1 MSIAIAV
8 KHLLAAGVTG
18 DALVTAIAEMEA
30 AMLPVDTR
38 SKGAIRQARYREN
51 KASLNVTKR
60 NETSHSDAKVSPSS
74 NKSNEI
80 NDRVT
85 DVTHV
90 TVTDVTDVTS
100 SENDDAARVY
110 NTTRAH
116 ALIPVVISNDITPID
131 KKTNKKDFAAPAV
144 AVSEAFEK
152 FWAVY
157 PKKRAKDSA
166 LKNFQKAVKSG
177 ADPADLIAGAERYAK
192 EVAGF
197 DERYIKYPQGW
208 LTEGRWKDEPAN
220 RGPPKRPGFTLG
232 RSAMR

>member
-1 MSIAIAV
+1 MIDPAFISSLRLAGVPSDMI
-8 KHLLAAGVTG
+8 LAAIEIYSTEQ
-18 DALVTAIAEMEA
+18 IAAKREA
-30 AMLPVDTR
+30 VRIRVSR
-38 SKGAIRQARYREN
+38 SR
-51 KASLNVTKR
+51 
-60 NETSHSDAKVSPSS
+60 AK

-90 TVTDVTDVTS
+90 TVTDVTTVTS
-100 SENDDAARVY
+100 LENDEAARVY
-110 NTTRAH
+110 NTTRAP
-116 ALIPVVISNDITPID
+116 ALIPVVISNDITPIN

-144 AVSEAFEK
+144 AVSEDFEK
-152 FWAVY
+152 FWAAY

-177 ADPADLIAGAERYAK
+177 ADPADLIEGAERYAK

-197 DERYIKYPQGW
+197 DEQYIKYPQGW

-220 RGPPKRPGFTLG
+220 RGPPSQQKQSGFQFSQSGQTCKF
-232 RSAMR
+232 